1 MSEKVLFEGVVVG
14 FEEDEKKF
22 LISIQGSIDSES
34 ASFYLEVEK
43 DIYDE
48 LAKLGVGRMVKGEAV
63 IVSRNPLH
71 LKLVKLHSF

>member
-43 DIYDE
+43 NIYDE
-48 LAKLGVGRMVKGEAV
+48 LTKLGVGRMVKGEAV
-63 IVSRNPLH
+63 IVSRNPLY